1 MSSQGQGQDESYT
14 FSEDVSAKRFHV
26 LKDGTTTGSALLADT
41 AGGLVLGILQDTGVD
56 GSTNVAHALVRVDGE
71 SMCKIGGTISI
82 GDPLQ
87 ADTDGM
93 AIIATTA
100 DEVFARAKEDGV
112 DLDIIR
118 VQISAEGIF

>member
-1 MSSQGQGQDESYT
+1 MSSQGMGQDESYT
-14 FSEDVSAKRFHV
+14 VSEDLSAKRFFV
-26 LKDGTTTGSALLADT
+26 LKNGTTTGSVLLADT
-41 AGGLVLGILQDTGVD
+41 AGGIILGILQDTGVD
-56 GSTNVAHALVRVDGE
+56 GSSTVEHALVRVGGE

-93 AIIATTA
+93 AIVATTA
-100 DEVFARAKEDGV
+100 DQVFARALEDGV

-118 VQISAEGIF
+118 VQVSDAGIF